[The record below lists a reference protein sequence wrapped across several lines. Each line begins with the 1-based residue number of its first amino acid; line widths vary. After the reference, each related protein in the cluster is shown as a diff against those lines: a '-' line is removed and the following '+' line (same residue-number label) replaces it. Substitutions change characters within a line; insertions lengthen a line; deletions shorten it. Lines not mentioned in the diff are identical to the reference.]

1 MLDIKFIREN
11 KDRVQQDMERKNKS
25 VDLGRIISLDDE
37 RKKLQQDIDTLRS
50 QQNTASAAIAQ
61 AEGEERQSMID
72 EVSKIKKEIQN
83 LEEQFKPVKTELD
96 ELVYQV
102 PNVLSSDVPVGKD
115 EDDNKVVKTV
125 GEKTVF
131 DFTPRDHMELG
142 LMHDLVD
149 VEKAAE
155 ISGSRFAYIKN
166 DLVMMQFALLQMTF
180 NALTNKDVIAQII
193 ADNNLDLDPRPFIPI
208 IPPVMIRNEIQA
220 GIHRVFG
227 DQTYQFKEDGINMV
241 ASAEHTLAPYH
252 YNETVEESQLPLR
265 YVGYSTAFRKE
276 AGTYGKDMGG
286 LFRTHQF
293 DKIELESFTN
303 AETGAEEQMLMVGV
317 QEYLV
322 QQLGIP
328 YQLVHVCTG
337 DIGGPDYNQFDI
349 ECWLPG
355 QDSYRETHTSDY
367 MTDFQTRGIN
377 SFYKGENGKHLLHTN
392 DATAFAVGRIL
403 IAIIENYQKADGTI
417 TIPGALR
424 SYMGGKEFID
434 NRK

>member
-1 MLDIKFIREN
+1 
-11 KDRVQQDMERKNKS
+11 
-25 VDLGRIISLDDE
+25 
-37 RKKLQQDIDTLRS
+37 
-50 QQNTASAAIAQ
+50 
-61 AEGEERQSMID
+61 
-72 EVSKIKKEIQN
+72 
-83 LEEQFKPVKTELD
+83 
-96 ELVYQV
+96 VYQV
-102 PNVLSSDVPVGKD
+102 PNILSPDVPVGKD
-115 EDDNKVVKTV
+115 ENENVVVKTV
-125 GEKTVF
+125 GEKPNF
-131 DFTPRDHMELG
+131 DFEVRDHMELG
-142 LMHDLVD
+142 RMHDLID

-155 ISGSRFAYIKN
+155 ISGSRFAYVKN

-180 NALTNKDVIAQII
+180 NALTSKEVIGKII
-193 ADNNLDLDPRPFIPI
+193 ADNNLDLSDRPFMPI
-208 IPPVMIRNEIQA
+208 IPPVMIRNEVQS

-227 DQTYQFKEDGINMV
+227 DQTYQFREDGINMV

-252 YNETVEESQLPLR
+252 MDETVDESRLPLR

-303 AETGAEEQMLMVGV
+303 KESGGEEQKLMVGV

-355 QDSYRETHTSDY
+355 QDNYRETHT
-367 MTDFQTRGIN
+367 R
-377 SFYKGENGKHLLHTN
+377 GENGKHLLHTN
-392 DATAFAVGRIL
+392 DATAFAMGRIL
-403 IAIIENYQKADGTI
+403 IAIIENYQNADGSI
-417 TIPGALR
+417 TVPEVLR
-424 SYMGGKEFID
+424 PYMGGKEVID
-434 NRK
+434 NR

>member
-1 MLDIKFIREN
+1 MLGIKFIREN
-11 KDRVQQDMERKNKS
+11 KERVQTDTERKGKS
-25 VDLGRIISLDDE
+25 IDLGRIIELDDS
-37 RKKLQQDIDTLRS
+37 RKKLQQDIDALRA
-50 QQNTASAAIAQ
+50 QQNTASSAIAQ
-61 AEGEERQSMID
+61 ADGDEQQAMID
-72 EVSKIKKEIQN
+72 EVSKIKTEIQA
-83 LEEQFKPVKTELD
+83 LEEQIKPVKTELD

-102 PNVLSSDVPVGKD
+102 PNILSADVPVGKD
-115 EDDNKVVKTV
+115 EDENVVVKTV
-125 GEKTVF
+125 GEKPQF
-131 DFTPRDHMELG
+131 DFEVRDHMELG
-142 LMHDLVD
+142 RMHDLID

-155 ISGSRFAYIKN
+155 ISGSRFAYVKN

-180 NALTNKDVIAQII
+180 NALTSKEVIGQII
-193 ADNNLDLDPRPFIPI
+193 KENNLDLDDRPFIPI
-208 IPPVMIRNEIQA
+208 IPPVMIRNEVQA

-252 YNETVEESQLPLR
+252 MNETVDESRLPLR

-303 AETGAEEQMLMVGV
+303 KETGEEEQKLMVGV

-367 MTDFQTRGIN
+367 MTDFQTRGVN

-392 DATAFAVGRIL
+392 DATAFAMGRIL
-403 IAIIENYQKADGTI
+403 IAIIENYQNADGSI
-417 TIPGALR
+417 TIPEVLR
-424 SYMGGKEFID
+424 PFMGGREVID
-434 NRK
+434 NR